1 MYVINGIPEFRKM
14 GTGIPIFDLN
24 GFRVF
29 RFDFP
34 PESSGIPNSEAE
46 FRIPVVPGNGISK
59 RNSQPSWSTNKD
71 AMWVHQAFL
80 LQFIVQEIDVLLQDN
95 ITKNDKLKKFL
106 GLPSSDDCGGR
117 LNLVVWNGQILY
129 TKP

>member
-59 RNSQPSWSTNKD
+59 RNSQPSLS
-71 AMWVHQAFL
+71 VPL
-80 LQFIVQEIDVLLQDN
+80 LPQENSISWNFVFSPMVRYRTYLILFYYDRSYLQ
-95 ITKNDKLKKFL
+95 
-106 GLPSSDDCGGR
+106 
-117 LNLVVWNGQILY
+117 QIRR
-129 TKP
+129 

>member
-59 RNSQPSWSTNKD
+59 RNSQPSLLEKAGSTVVEYFEWD
-71 AMWVHQAFL
+71 
-80 LQFIVQEIDVLLQDN
+80 
-95 ITKNDKLKKFL
+95 
-106 GLPSSDDCGGR
+106 LP
-117 LNLVVWNGQILY
+117 N
-129 TKP
+129 

>member
-1 MYVINGIPEFRKM
+1 MYVINGIPEIRKM

-59 RNSQPSWSTNKD
+59 RNSQPRRYVRTLYSGFQHTLSERLD
-71 AMWVHQAFL
+71 AGPV
-80 LQFIVQEIDVLLQDN
+80 VVLGVN
-95 ITKNDKLKKFL
+95 
-106 GLPSSDDCGGR
+106 
-117 LNLVVWNGQILY
+117 
-129 TKP
+129 

>member
-59 RNSQPSWSTNKD
+59 RNSQPSPPPSIKGILLGEFLKD
-71 AMWVHQAFL
+71 FQ
-80 LQFIVQEIDVLLQDN
+80 
-95 ITKNDKLKKFL
+95 KK
-106 GLPSSDDCGGR
+106 
-117 LNLVVWNGQILY
+117 WW
-129 TKP
+129 

>member
-59 RNSQPSWSTNKD
+59 RNSQPSSNSGSDVPMGNWTTSCGEK
-71 AMWVHQAFL
+71 V
-80 LQFIVQEIDVLLQDN
+80 VQGVRRIRDH
-95 ITKNDKLKKFL
+95 
-106 GLPSSDDCGGR
+106 GGEE
-117 LNLVVWNGQILY
+117 
-129 TKP
+129 

>member
-59 RNSQPSWSTNKD
+59 RNSQPSRPPQRSRFANPNKHRYRKRGQKSCESRVF
-71 AMWVHQAFL
+71 AG
-80 LQFIVQEIDVLLQDN
+80 ERR
-95 ITKNDKLKKFL
+95 DKL
-106 GLPSSDDCGGR
+106 PRQCQEDSE
-117 LNLVVWNGQILY
+117 
-129 TKP
+129 

>member
-59 RNSQPSWSTNKD
+59 RNSQPRAQRRRRDDSATTRRDNATTDGGATMRRND
-71 AMWVHQAFL
+71 AA
-80 LQFIVQEIDVLLQDN
+80 
-95 ITKNDKLKKFL
+95 
-106 GLPSSDDCGGR
+106 R
-117 LNLVVWNGQILY
+117 
-129 TKP
+129 

>member
-59 RNSQPSWSTNKD
+59 RNSQPRNAAPPAFPDGRASTPN
-71 AMWVHQAFL
+71 
-80 LQFIVQEIDVLLQDN
+80 
-95 ITKNDKLKKFL
+95 
-106 GLPSSDDCGGR
+106 P
-117 LNLVVWNGQILY
+117 
-129 TKP
+129 PP

>member
-59 RNSQPSWSTNKD
+59 RNSQPSNTTHVNH
-71 AMWVHQAFL
+71 VVECLTGNF
-80 LQFIVQEIDVLLQDN
+80 
-95 ITKNDKLKKFL
+95 
-106 GLPSSDDCGGR
+106 GGGALR
-117 LNLVVWNGQILY
+117 GVCAHS
-129 TKP
+129 KAH

>member
-59 RNSQPSWSTNKD
+59 RNSQPRYFLSVLVAVDDWD
-71 AMWVHQAFL
+71 VHFDTSLSAFVRVETPHL
-80 LQFIVQEIDVLLQDN
+80 H
-95 ITKNDKLKKFL
+95 
-106 GLPSSDDCGGR
+106 
-117 LNLVVWNGQILY
+117 
-129 TKP
+129 

>member
-29 RFDFP
+29 RFDFL

-59 RNSQPSWSTNKD
+59 RNSQPSPELHCFQDEACSVLD
-71 AMWVHQAFL
+71 ANSK
-80 LQFIVQEIDVLLQDN
+80 IVGE
-95 ITKNDKLKKFL
+95 
-106 GLPSSDDCGGR
+106 
-117 LNLVVWNGQILY
+117 
-129 TKP
+129 